1 MQAAIQGCQAVRKKR
16 HTFACLSFL
25 DERDDPPRARP
36 GPRRPP
42 PRGPSADPQ
51 TLLVRRLI
59 AIGGGLLVLVLLYLG
74 IRGCQASQKEQGFKD
89 YVRDASELVAES
101 DQQST
106 ALFEL
111 LEDPGGSEVDF
122 TSNVNGAKVQA
133 EQLVDRANDTDV
145 PDQLKGAHENLVE
158 TLEFRRD
165 GLDGIAREVAEP
177 SGEETQG
184 GDGGGGDSANE
195 RIAAQMQF
203 FLTSDVI
210 YSQRFLPKLL
220 GTIDEEDL
228 AEDVPVPDTLRDPE
242 SVAFLPDISWLQ
254 PSTVGD
260 KLAGVGTGGGG
271 DEPAAPGLHGT
282 GIGSVTVKP
291 SGTALTEGSA
301 VTIPAA
307 DDVSFDIEVAN
318 QGEHPEEAVEVV
330 VEIAGSGDP
339 IELSET
345 LDAISNGET
354 KVVNVPLAETPPI
367 GEPVDVNV
375 RIEPVPGEEKTD
387 NNEGSFTAIFAR

>member
-1 MQAAIQGCQAVRKKR
+1 
-16 HTFACLSFL
+16 LSFL
-25 DERDDPPRARP
+25 DERDDQPRPPRP
-36 GPRRPP
+36 PRRPP
-42 PRGPSADPQ
+42 PRGPQADPQ
-51 TLLVRRLI
+51 TLLVRRAI
-59 AIGGGLLVLVLLYLG
+59 AVGGGLLVVLLLFFG

-89 YVRDASELVAES
+89 YVRDAEELVAES

-106 ALFEL
+106 ALFDL
-111 LEDPGGSEVDF
+111 LENPGNSEVDF
-122 TSNVNGAKVQA
+122 TSNINGSKVQA
-133 EQLVDRANDTDV
+133 EQLVDRAKNLDV
-145 PDQLKGAHENLVE
+145 PGELNGAHDRLED

-165 GLDGIAREVAEP
+165 GLDGIAREAAAT
-177 SGEETQG
+177 GT
-184 GDGGGGDSANE
+184 DTGDSAAGAADQETSPNA
-195 RIAAQMQF
+195 RIAAQMQS

-220 GTIDEEDL
+220 GTIEDEDL
-228 AEDVPVPDTLRDPE
+228 AQDVPVPDTLRDPE
-242 SVAFLPDISWLQ
+242 AVAFLPDISWLQ

-260 KLAGVGTGGGG
+260 KLAGIGGGGDG

-282 GIGSVTVKP
+282 GLGSVTVTP
-291 SGTALTEGSA
+291 SGTALTEGSS
-301 VTIPAA
+301 VQIPAA
-307 DDVSFDIEVAN
+307 GDVSFDIEVAN
-318 QGEHPEEAVEVV
+318 QGEHPEEGVEVV

-345 LDAISNGET
+345 LDAISPGES

-387 NNEGSFTAIFAR
+387 NNEASFTAIFAR